1 MERQEFLAKFGL
13 GLAAVCAGCGIASC
27 GSGAKNSDPTP
38 TPGSGALFSVNLD
51 SELLT
56 VGSQKVSNGVIIA
69 RIAAGNS
76 ADSFSAVQ
84 VACTHEGTA
93 IQYHGDQGIYICP
106 LHGSEFS
113 KTGAVVQ
120 GPAVASLKKYNV
132 AINGT
137 SLTVS
142 A

>member
-1 MERQEFLAKFGL
+1 MERQEFLTKFGL
-13 GLAAVCAGCGIASC
+13 GVAALCAGCGIASC
-27 GSGAKNSDPTP
+27 GSGAKNNDPTP

-69 RIAAGNS
+69 RIAAGNL
-76 ADSFSAVQ
+76 ADAFSAVQ
-84 VACTHEGTA
+84 VACTHQGA
-93 IQYHGDQGIYICP
+93 SIAYHEDQGIYKCP

-120 GPAVASLKKYNV
+120 GPAAVNLKKYNV
-132 AINGT
+132 IINGS
-137 SLTVS
+137 SLSVS